1 VLAEKEL
8 FTMSS
13 SSGVRDLICKSEVP
27 ATIPFGKSSALAAL
41 LQYDL
46 VTAHFEDELLV
57 LLISTV
63 EQSCQECQ
71 IHKTQNPKPISA
83 AGSCNNNN
91 NNSELK
97 KIQIAA
103 KKKNSLLLHFSR
115 KVLIIISSS
124 SSSAACLPA
133 AAITSL
139 RTCNFH
145 WAAVITN
152 SVKLVSS
159 SINPRSDVVVVPGKL
174 EQIFPSLQLSATTQR
189 KQNKR
194 MYVNNS
200 ASLSPVQ
207 QQFLQCTQAAAAAAT
222 PMIKEEHN

>member
-1 VLAEKEL
+1 
-8 FTMSS
+8 MSS
-13 SSGVRDLICKSEVP
+13 SSGARDLICKSEVP

-83 AGSCNNNN
+83 AGNCNNN

-124 SSSAACLPA
+124 SSAAACLPA

-145 WAAVITN
+145 MGCCDHKFCKTCFIIHQ
-152 SVKLVSS
+152 SQK
-159 SINPRSDVVVVPGKL
+159 
-174 EQIFPSLQLSATTQR
+174 
-189 KQNKR
+189 
-194 MYVNNS
+194 
-200 ASLSPVQ
+200 
-207 QQFLQCTQAAAAAAT
+207 
-222 PMIKEEHN
+222 